1 MRDRTTYP
9 PKAQTKIAEILRN
22 RNLSLSDLYFM
33 IGWKKLP
40 NIGIDRLSR
49 IVNGKTTN
57 PTLQTMKTI
66 CSALETTLDETF

>member
-1 MRDRTTYP
+1 
-9 PKAQTKIAEILRN
+9 
-22 RNLSLSDLYFM
+22 M

-66 CSALETTLDETF
+66 CSALDTTLDETF